1 MIDDNLQAV
10 ALAELVEAHL
20 GDVVAY
26 ETWVITDG
34 EGVLHL
40 LATLYRPDESLILNV
55 VRLLPVSLCGLIQ
68 IPDVGYTLLTL
79 VHPEVVLTAV
89 GYCFSFGV
97 HYVKH

>member
-20 GDVVAY
+20 CDVVAY

-40 LATLYRPDESLILNV
+40 LATLYRPDEALILDV

-68 IPDVGYTLLTL
+68 IPNVGYTLLTL
-79 VHPEVVLTAV
+79 VYPEVILTAV

>member
-34 EGVLHL
+34 EGVHIF
-40 LATLYRPDESLILNV
+40 LATLYRPDEPLILNV

-79 VHPEVVLTAV
+79 VHPKVVLTAV
-89 GYCFSFGV
+89 G
-97 HYVKH
+97 